1 MAQPQSHVLVHA
13 NVTSSSRA
21 IIIFPLQMVY
31 VLLLTRGGGGEDFY
45 DDIVR
50 VLVPVLVAR
59 RTAVL
64 LCTVISDPSYSPQV
78 GLYI

>member
-31 VLLLTRGGGGEDFY
+31 VLLLSRGGGRNY